1 MRIRG
6 SWLMLS
12 SVRMMPTARTMRS
25 RRRRAEGEGPDG
37 GGFDADDGDADGDI
51 EDEGVDEVVGEGVN
65 VDEDVEVDGISGS
78 FGDSGL
84 LFSMLFCLPHHAA
97 CNRSPVIGRLRVL
110 ILSRLPDTIIVSEET
125 VQTYR

>member
-12 SVRMMPTARTMRS
+12 SVRMIPTARTMRS
-25 RRRRAEGEGPDG
+25 RRRRVVGEGPDG
-37 GGFDADDGDADGDI
+37 GGFDVDDDGEGDSDG
-51 EDEGVDEVVGEGVN
+51 EGVDEGVN

-84 LFSMLFCLPHHAA
+84 LFFMLFCLPYHSAG
-97 CNRSPVIGRLRVL
+97 N
-110 ILSRLPDTIIVSEET
+110 ILPTGMHIPGRLPDIIIVSAET
-125 VQTYR
+125 VQTNR

>member
-12 SVRMMPTARTMRS
+12 SVRMIPTARTMRS
-25 RRRRAEGEGPDG
+25 RRRRVMGEGPDG
-37 GGFDADDGDADGDI
+37 GGFDVDDDGDGDGDG
-51 EDEGVDEVVGEGVN
+51 EGVDEGVN

-84 LFSMLFCLPHHAA
+84 LFFMLFCLPYHSAG
-97 CNRSPVIGRLRVL
+97 N
-110 ILSRLPDTIIVSEET
+110 ILPTGMHIPGRLPDIIIVSAET
-125 VQTYR
+125 VQTNR